1 MAAEAKVILTAQDA
15 TTAAFRNVERNM
27 GSLQKQ
33 AGVTA
38 ASLKNLAGSFGLALG
53 GTAVLNSLQR
63 VVTQTIEF
71 NDALANTAT
80 KTGMTVEQ
88 LSALQYAAKQAD
100 VEFSALSGALVKFN
114 RGIAEANSGSKS
126 SQQAFTQL
134 GISLDTIRNTKPEQ
148 LFLLVAQRISE
159 LRSEADRTKAEIDL
173 FGRSGSDLDP
183 LFSQGAEGIN
193 RATAAAKELGAVI
206 STEANQRVT
215 ELGDKADQLK
225 SKWDAFAT
233 NLLGRS
239 APTIIKALDLLE
251 KNANRPFLERLLR
264 RLTGADIA
272 EGIAG
277 MAGVGEQPSGT
288 FRGVINRGGTKPGSS
303 LIGGETEEEKAAR
316 LAREREKQREI
327 DYWQDI
333 RYELNASERK
343 FYDQMA
349 DYARDYAD
357 DTIDQIER
365 ENEAR
370 REARDNYAE
379 WLKDQQRG
387 TSQLSEFAAQAA
399 RNMQDAFA
407 QFLFDPFK
415 GGLKGMLRGFID
427 MLRQMVAQIA
437 AQAILKQFFSWM
449 AGGSG
454 IAGTIGKALQ
464 AGLTGKAGGG
474 NVMGR
479 SPYLVGERGPELFVP
494 STSGTIVPNH
504 RMGGGVTL
512 APVYNVDA
520 RGASA
525 DLVKSLPAIL
535 EANTRRAVELARA
548 TIYDDYSRGAFGRA

>member
-1 MAAEAKVILTAQDA
+1 MADTSAKVVITAQNA
-15 TTAAFRNVERNM
+15 TAPGIRSVERDLKNLQRQTAGLA
-27 GSLQKQ
+27 GSLKNM
-33 AGVTA
+33 AGAIGIGVTA
-38 ASLKNLAGSFGLALG
+38 SAGIAAVRSFVTSTIAL
-53 GTAVLNSLQR
+53 
-63 VVTQTIEF
+63 
-71 NDALANTAT
+71 NDALAKTANQ
-80 KTGMTVEQ
+80 TGMTVEN
-88 LSALQYAAKQAD
+88 LSALAYAAKQSD
-100 VEFSALSGALVKFN
+100 VDFGTLSSSLVKFN
-114 RGIAEANSGSKS
+114 KAISEANSGNKQSA
-126 SQQAFTQL
+126 QAFTQL
-134 GISLDTIRNTKPEQ
+134 GISLETVKALKPDE

-159 LRSEADRTKAEIDL
+159 LRSEADRTKAQVDL
-173 FGRSGSDLDP
+173 FGRSGADLDP
-183 LFSQGAEGIN
+183 LFTGGAEGIN

-206 STEANQRVT
+206 STEANQRVAG
-215 ELGDKADQLK
+215 LGDKADELK

-251 KNANRPFLERLLR
+251 RQAKRPLLEQAFRN
-264 RLTGADIA
+264 LTGATLM
-272 EGIAG
+272 ESLG
-277 MAGVGEQPSGT
+277 MLGNGQEPSGT
-288 FRGVINRGGTKPGSS
+288 VRGTINRTRPPERIRT
-303 LIGGETEEEKAAR
+303 LISTDPEAAAKARKAAE
-316 LAREREKQREI
+316 AEAE
-327 DYWQDI
+327 YWQDI
-333 RYELNASERK
+333 RYELNAGERK
-343 FYDQMA
+343 FYEQMGE
-349 DYARDYAD
+349 YARDYAD
-357 DTIDQIER
+357 DTIEQIGR

-370 REARDNYAE
+370 LEARDNYAE

>member
-1 MAAEAKVILTAQDA
+1 MADTSAKVVITAQNA
-15 TTAAFRNVERNM
+15 TAPGIRSVERDLKNLQRQTAGLA
-27 GSLQKQ
+27 GSLKNM
-33 AGVTA
+33 AGAIGIGVTA
-38 ASLKNLAGSFGLALG
+38 SAGIAAVRSFVTSTIAL
-53 GTAVLNSLQR
+53 
-63 VVTQTIEF
+63 
-71 NDALANTAT
+71 NDALAKTANQ
-80 KTGMTVEQ
+80 TGMTVEN
-88 LSALQYAAKQAD
+88 LSELAFAAKQSD
-100 VEFSALSGALVKFN
+100 VEFSDLSSSLVKFN
-114 RGIAEANSGSKS
+114 KTIAEAKSGNKESA
-126 SQQAFTQL
+126 QAFTQL
-134 GISLDTIRNTKPEQ
+134 GISLESVKALKPDE

-159 LRSEADRTKAEIDL
+159 LRSEADRTKAEVDL
-173 FGRSGSDLDP
+173 FGRSGANLDQF
-183 LFSQGAEGIN
+183 FSAGAEGIKKS
-193 RATAAAKELGAVI
+193 TDAARELGATI
-206 STEANQRVT
+206 SGGVNQRVT
-215 ELGDKADQLK
+215 ELGDKASELK

-251 KNANRPFLERLLR
+251 RQAKRPLLEQAFRN
-264 RLTGADIA
+264 LTGATLM
-272 EGIAG
+272 ESLG
-277 MAGVGEQPSGT
+277 MLGNGQEPSGT
-288 FRGVINRGGTKPGSS
+288 VRGTINRTRPPERTRT
-303 LIGGETEEEKAAR
+303 LISTDPEAAAKARKAAE
-316 LAREREKQREI
+316 AEAE
-327 DYWQDI
+327 YWQNI
-333 RYELNASERK
+333 RYELNAGERK
-343 FYDQMA
+343 FYEQMGE
-349 DYARDYAD
+349 YARDYAD
-357 DTIDQIER
+357 DTIEQIGR

-370 REARDNYAE
+370 LEARDNYAE

-415 GGLKGMLRGFID
+415 GGLKGMLRGFVD

-494 STSGTIVPNH
+494 NTSGTIVPNH